1 MPPCLL
7 GAHTIEAVGGNP
19 CILELRGPL
28 ELPSPG
34 GETEAQSRGATCP
47 GVPQSLGS
55 PHTAHG
61 ALPFSHGHLPRWGS
75 LPFLFRTTLHMG
87 SGIQTHVEKGHLWMR
102 CEP

>member
-61 ALPFSHGHLPRWGS
+61 ALPFSPWPLAPLGQPPIPLPYHLAHGKWDSDPRRKRTS
-75 LPFLFRTTLHMG
+75 LDEM
-87 SGIQTHVEKGHLWMR
+87 
-102 CEP
+102 